1 MPNRYDTFYAK
12 DCASFD
18 FDFSKILFYKNE
30 KAKHVSIFDNKI
42 SFSRIILKGV
52 MISENRSDI
61 L

>member
-1 MPNRYDTFYAK
+1 MLDRYDTFYAK

-42 SFSRIILKGV
+42 FFLKNHPGRNYELQKSF
-52 MISENRSDI
+52 
-61 L
+61 